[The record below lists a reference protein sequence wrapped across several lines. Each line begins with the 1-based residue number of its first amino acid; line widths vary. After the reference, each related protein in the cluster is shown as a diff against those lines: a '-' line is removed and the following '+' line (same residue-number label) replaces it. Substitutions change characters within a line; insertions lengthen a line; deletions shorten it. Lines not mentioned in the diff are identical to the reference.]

1 MRKSWILAASAAL
14 TFVTPAFAETF
25 KLAVPQRGLWETAF
39 VEIGAAAGIFKKEGI
54 DIEPLYTRGGSETV
68 QAVLSGSVDL
78 AVSNGLLGTIG
89 AFSKGAPLRVTGAS
103 MTGTPDAF
111 WYARSDSGIK
121 TIKDIAGKKIG
132 FSQPGSSTH
141 LIVQSLLD
149 HYKIKAEIVPSGSP
163 SGSFTMTMSKQ
174 IDLGWSVPP
183 FRLQEIAEGKV
194 QIVMRGSEVP
204 SLQNQTVR
212 VHITTA
218 QTIARKRDLM
228 VRFHRALAATLDY
241 AYSNDAALAEYA
253 KMAKITP
260 ELARQVRDQF
270 HPKANMQLKEIKGLQ
285 QSLDQ
290 ALQFKNIA
298 KPMKPEDVKGLFEIL
313 IP

>member
-1 MRKSWILAASAAL
+1 MRKSLILAAGAAL
-14 TFVTPAFAETF
+14 TFITPALAETF

-39 VEIGAAAGIFKKEGI
+39 VEIGAAADIFKKEGI

-89 AFSKGAPLRVTGAS
+89 GYSRGAPLRVTGAA
-103 MTGTPDAF
+103 MTGTPDVF

-121 TIKDIAGKKIG
+121 SIKDIAGKKIG

-141 LIVQSLLD
+141 LIIQTLLD
-149 HYKIKAEIVPSGSP
+149 HFKIKAEIVPSGSP

-194 QIVMRGSEVP
+194 NIVMRGVEVP
-204 SLQNQTVR
+204 SLQDQTVR
-212 VHITTA
+212 VHISTA

-241 AYSNDAALAEYA
+241 AYSNDAALVEYA

-260 ELARQVRDQF
+260 DLARQVRDQF
-270 HPKANMQLKEIKGLQ
+270 HPKANMQLKEIRGLQ

-298 KPMKPEDVKGLFEIL
+298 KPMKPDDVKGMFEIL
-313 IP
+313 VP